1 MAVTPA
7 RHDKPAT
14 ALKIKKWRVVEVL
27 RQRGED
33 ARADW
38 VERVLPAE
46 VDTTANASLL
56 ATLRID
62 PSQFAEDQRDT

>member
-1 MAVTPA
+1 M
-7 RHDKPAT
+7 
-14 ALKIKKWRVVEVL
+14 IKKWRVVEVL

-38 VERVLPAE
+38 VDRVLPAE

-62 PSQFAEDQRDT
+62 PTKIAEDQRDD

>member
-1 MAVTPA
+1 M
-7 RHDKPAT
+7 
-14 ALKIKKWRVVEVL
+14 IKKWRVVEVL

-38 VERVLPAE
+38 VDRMLPAE
-46 VDTTANASLL
+46 IDTTANASLL

-62 PSQFAEDQRDT
+62 PSQFAEGQGDN

>member
-1 MAVTPA
+1 V
-7 RHDKPAT
+7 
-14 ALKIKKWRVVEVL
+14 KIKKCQVVKVL

-38 VERVLPAE
+38 VDRMLPDE

-62 PSQFAEDQRDT
+62 PSQFAEDQRDA

>member
-1 MAVTPA
+1 MAVM
-7 RHDKPAT
+7 
-14 ALKIKKWRVVEVL
+14 IKKSRLVEVL

-38 VERVLPAE
+38 VDRVLPAE
-46 VDTTANASLL
+46 IDTAANASLL

-62 PSQFAEDQRDT
+62 PSQFAEYQRDS

>member
-1 MAVTPA
+1 MAA
-7 RHDKPAT
+7 M
-14 ALKIKKWRVVEVL
+14 IKKWWVVEVL

-38 VERVLPAE
+38 VDRALPDE
-46 VDTTANASLL
+46 LDTTANASLL

-62 PSQFAEDQRDT
+62 PSQFVDDQRES

>member
-1 MAVTPA
+1 M
-7 RHDKPAT
+7 
-14 ALKIKKWRVVEVL
+14 IKKWRVVEVL
-27 RQRGED
+27 RQRGEH

-38 VERVLPAE
+38 VDRVLPDD

-62 PSQFAEDQRDT
+62 PSQIAEDQRDD

>member
-1 MAVTPA
+1 MV
-7 RHDKPAT
+7 
-14 ALKIKKWRVVEVL
+14 IKKWRVVEIL

-38 VERVLPAE
+38 VDKALPDE
-46 VDTTANASLL
+46 LDTIANASLL

-62 PSQFAEDQRDT
+62 LSQLAEDQRDI

>member
-1 MAVTPA
+1 MAV
-7 RHDKPAT
+7 
-14 ALKIKKWRVVEVL
+14 KIEKWRVVEIL

-38 VERVLPAE
+38 VDRVLPAE
-46 VDTTANASLL
+46 IDTTANASLL

-62 PSQFAEDQRDT
+62 PSQFAEEQRDT

>member
-1 MAVTPA
+1 M
-7 RHDKPAT
+7 
-14 ALKIKKWRVVEVL
+14 IKKRRVVEVL

-38 VERVLPAE
+38 VDRVLPDE

-56 ATLRID
+56 PTLRID
-62 PSQFAEDQRDT
+62 PSQIAEDHRDD

>member
-1 MAVTPA
+1 M
-7 RHDKPAT
+7 
-14 ALKIKKWRVVEVL
+14 IKKWRVVEVL

-38 VERVLPAE
+38 VDRVLPTE

-62 PSQFAEDQRDT
+62 PSQFAEAGGDVVWDDIC

>member
-1 MAVTPA
+1 V
-7 RHDKPAT
+7 
-14 ALKIKKWRVVEVL
+14 KIKKWRVVEVL